1 MKLNPNNSH
10 NQMET
15 VSTVSKKINGIKRAL
30 KQSELD
36 PFLYEEEEL
45 IYLKRSLRDAYALRN
60 ELNSGNGFG

>member
-1 MKLNPNNSH
+1 MKLNPNNH
-10 NQMET
+10 QHQMET
-15 VSTVSKKINGIKRAL
+15 VSTVSKKIKGIKRAL

>member
-1 MKLNPNNSH
+1 
-10 NQMET
+10 MET
-15 VSTVSKKINGIKRAL
+15 VSTVSKKIKGIKRAL
-30 KQSELD
+30 KQSEVD